1 MIKLLSWLLV
11 ILILSVTVLSFIAKA
26 IYLIPIMFIIISVTV
41 LLLIVCL
48 IIDRIKTQKKEEASD
63 YKKY

>member
-11 ILILSVTVLSFIAKA
+11 ILILSVTILSFIAKA